1 MNLRSLHVALP
12 IFVIE
17 EVEHNVERLLGI
29 VHHVSVCPAL
39 TIPKET
45 VTSYAYWWHSLTF
58 VW

>member
-1 MNLRSLHVALP
+1 VALP

-29 VHHVSVCPAL
+29 VHHVSECPAL